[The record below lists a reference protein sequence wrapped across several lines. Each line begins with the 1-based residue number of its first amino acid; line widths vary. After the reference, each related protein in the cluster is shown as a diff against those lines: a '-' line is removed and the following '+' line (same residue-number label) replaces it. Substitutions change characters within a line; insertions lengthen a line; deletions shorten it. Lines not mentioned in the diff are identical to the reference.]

1 MVDGGF
7 FDLLEEV
14 ARLVR
19 GRPDPFGGLQ
29 LVLCGDF
36 HQLPPVTSGQ
46 GAAQAQARRFCFEA
60 AAWKACVHHCLELT
74 QVFRQVKRGLLHR
87 TADTGCR
94 ASMLSPPLQL
104 LAPASHLN
112 CELEKPALEQNV
124 SRDRYQARLHS
135 FESDH

>member
-19 GRPDPFGGLQ
+19 GRRDPFGGLQ

-36 HQLPPVTSGQ
+36 HQLPPVTRGQ
-46 GAAQAQARRFCFEA
+46 GAAQAQARRFCFES

-74 QVFRQVKRGLLHR
+74 QVFRQVKRGR
-87 TADTGCR
+87 TADTG
-94 ASMLSPPLQL
+94 SSTPML
-104 LAPASHLN
+104 PASFACL
-112 CELEKPALEQNV
+112 CKSSEV
-124 SRDRYQARLHS
+124 
-135 FESDH
+135 

>member
-19 GRPDPFGGLQ
+19 GRPAPFGGLQ

-36 HQLPPVTSGQ
+36 HQLPPVTTRGQ
-46 GAAQAQARRFCFEA
+46 GAAQARRFCFEA
-60 AAWKACVHHCLELT
+60 ALWKACVHHCLELT

-87 TADTGCR
+87 TADSR
-94 ASMLSPPLQL
+94 SR
-104 LAPASHLN
+104 APALSASFAVASP
-112 CELEKPALEQNV
+112 CEPYEV
-124 SRDRYQARLHS
+124 
-135 FESDH
+135 